1 MGPLRNFHSMN
12 PHWLRWTLLG
22 VGAFFALAL
31 LLFGAFVAYV
41 MPGVPSVATLLEA
54 RLAEPSVLMS
64 ADGKPI
70 ATFRRAKHERVTLDQ
85 VSPVAIRALIATED
99 RNFFEHGGIDLRR
112 TFIAALKSLG
122 GDVQGGST
130 LTQQLARNMFP
141 EEIGRE
147 RSLTR
152 KTREM
157 ILALRIERAYSKQ
170 KILET
175 YLNTVPFLYNV
186 VGIEMAARTYYDK
199 SAAELNTLESATLVG
214 MLKGSRMYNPVV
226 NPDRSLERRNVVLAS
241 MVAVGMMTEEEQR
254 ALKDKPL
261 QVRFNRDVIP
271 TGPAPH
277 FAEHVRK
284 WLIQWADSR
293 DYDIYADGLVV
304 HTTIDASLQEA
315 ATAALERQAEML
327 QTIADV
333 EWAQPAAR
341 VAATVPEAY
350 AKLRGKTQPFEYFW
364 KSHGNLLQEFVAE
377 SPEFVAERKGG
388 KGHAETLAKLNADS
402 AFMSRLRATK
412 TRLEAGFV
420 ALDPAS
426 GEVRAWVGARD
437 FKLDQFDHVVQA
449 ERQPGSTFKPFVYG
463 AALEYGIPPSHTY
476 VDEVVEIRL
485 VDGKSWRPTDMSR
498 ASGESMTLREGLI
511 KSKNTITVQV
521 MRDVGVP
528 GVVRLAQAMGVDRS
542 KLDPVPSLALGT
554 SPVTLLE
561 MVSGY
566 STIAAAG
573 QYRKPIMVKRIVDRH
588 GKVLADF
595 GMTENRRAMS
605 ERSALELID
614 IMRGVITQGTGTA
627 IKNRFGITA
636 DLAGKTG
643 TTQRNSDG
651 WFIAMH
657 PRLVA
662 GAWVGFNDTR
672 VTMRSSYWGQGGHNA
687 IFIVGDF
694 LKTTLGNGKLDA
706 SAQFPRPT
714 PRVVV
719 AAAPAPTQ
727 TQTQT
732 ETGEPG
738 TGSDPAFTRLVRDPV
753 FGNSGRPAKSAEE
766 VARIL
771 EGMGREPE
779 TGRVSSTPPPA
790 LPPLPPRPGFEPQPA
805 ARPAL
810 EQPSPRPSFEQ
821 PSARPAFEP
830 PSSRPSFE
838 TPASRPAF
846 EPSTPRTIDPPA
858 QARTIEPPS
867 QAPAATPSL
876 PVATPPSSLP
886 PSPEGRS
893 Q

>member
-1 MGPLRNFHSMN
+1 MGPT
-12 PHWLRWTLLG
+12 LRWVLVG
-22 VGAFFALAL
+22 VAAFFAAAVVLA
-31 LLFGAFVAYV
+31 GAFVATV
-41 MPGVPSVATLLEA
+41 MPGVPSAETLLEV
-54 RLAEPSVLMS
+54 RLAEPSVLLS
-64 ADGKPI
+64 TDGKPL
-70 ATFRRAKHERVTLDQ
+70 ATYRRAKHERVSLDQ

-112 TFIAALKSLG
+112 TFIAALKSLA

-147 RSLTR
+147 RSLKR
-152 KTREM
+152 KVREM
-157 ILALRIERAYSKQ
+157 IAALRIERVYSKQ

-199 SAAELNTLESATLVG
+199 SAAELDTLEAATLVG

-226 NPDRSLERRNVVLAS
+226 NPDRSFERRNVVLAS
-241 MVAVGMMTEEEQR
+241 MVAVGLMTEEEQR
-254 ALKDKPL
+254 ALRDKPL

-271 TGPAPH
+271 TGPAAH

-284 WLIQWADSR
+284 WLIQWADNR

-315 ATAALERQAEML
+315 AVAALGRQAGML

-333 EWAQPAAR
+333 EWAQPSAR

-350 AKLRGKTQPFEYFW
+350 AKLRGKAQPFEHFW
-364 KSHGNLLQEFVAE
+364 KTHDTLLQEFIAE
-377 SPEFVAERKGG
+377 SPEFVAARKAGAT
-388 KGHAETLAKLNADS
+388 HAAALAKLHADS
-402 AFMSRLRATK
+402 AFLARLRAAK

-420 ALDPAS
+420 AIDPTS
-426 GEVRAWVGARD
+426 GEVRAWVGSRD

-463 AALEYGIPPSHTY
+463 AALEHGIPPSHTY
-476 VDEVVEIRL
+476 TDEVVEFRL
-485 VDGKSWRPTDMSR
+485 ADGKAWRPTDMSR

-561 MVSGY
+561 MVSSY

-573 QYRKPIMVKRIVDRH
+573 EYRKPIMVKRIVDRH

-595 GMTENRRAMS
+595 GATDSRRAMS

-627 IKNRFGITA
+627 IKNRFGIAA
-636 DLAGKTG
+636 DLGGKTG

-662 GAWVGFNDTR
+662 GAWIGFNDTR

-694 LKTTLGNGKLDA
+694 LKTTLGRQLDA
-706 SAQFPRPT
+706 NAQFPRPL
-714 PRVVV
+714 PKVVV
-719 AAAPAPTQ
+719 AEAPAQ
-727 TQTQT
+727 G
-732 ETGEPG
+732 ESGEPASA
-738 TGSDPAFTRLVRDPV
+738 GSDPAFTRLVRDPV
-753 FGNSGRPAKSAEE
+753 FGSSGRPAKTAEE
-766 VARIL
+766 VGRIL

-779 TGRVSSTPPPA
+779 TGRVASFPLPAPPP
-790 LPPLPPRPGFEPQPA
+790 LS
-805 ARPAL
+805 ARPAFEL
-810 EQPSPRPSFEQ
+810 PSPRPAFEQ
-821 PSARPAFEP
+821 PSARPAPEP
-830 PSSRPSFE
+830 PAP
-838 TPASRPAF
+838 RPAF
-846 EPSTPRTIDPPA
+846 EPSAPRTIDPPA
-858 QARTIEPPS
+858 RASAIEAPP
-867 QAPAATPSL
+867 PAAAPPPL
-876 PVATPPSSLP
+876 PVATPPQSLRSSP
-886 PSPEGRS
+886 QERS
-893 Q
+893 E

>member
-1 MGPLRNFHSMN
+1 MGTTV
-12 PHWLRWTLLG
+12 RWVLIG
-22 VGAFFALAL
+22 VAAFFAVMVVAA
-31 LLFGAFVAYV
+31 GAFVAYV
-41 MPGVPSVATLLEA
+41 MPGVPSAETLLEA
-54 RLAEPSVLMS
+54 RLAEPSVLLS

-70 ATFRRAKHERVTLDQ
+70 ATYRRAKHERVTIAQ
-85 VSPVAIRALIATED
+85 ISPVAIRALIATED
-99 RNFFEHGGIDLRR
+99 RNFFEHGGNDLRR
-112 TFIAALKSLG
+112 TFIAAFKSLA

-152 KTREM
+152 KVREM
-157 ILALRIERAYSKQ
+157 ILALRIERVYSKQ

-186 VGIEMAARTYYDK
+186 VGIEMAARTYFDK
-199 SAAELNTLESATLVG
+199 SAAELDTLESATLVG
-214 MLKGSRMYNPVV
+214 MLKGSRLYNPVV
-226 NPDRSLERRNVVLAS
+226 NPDRSFERRNVVLAS

-254 ALKDKPL
+254 ALRDKPL
-261 QVRFNRDVIP
+261 LVRFNRDVIP
-271 TGPAPH
+271 TGPAAH

-284 WLIQWADSR
+284 WLIQWADDR

-315 ATAALERQAEML
+315 AISALEKQAEML

-350 AKLRGKTQPFEYFW
+350 AKLRGKTQPFEHFW
-364 KSHGNLLQEFVAE
+364 KSHGRLLQEFIAE
-377 SPEFVAERKGG
+377 SPEFYAARKAGAS
-388 KGHAETLAKLNADS
+388 HADTLAKLNADS
-402 AFMSRLRATK
+402 AFIARLRAAK

-420 ALDPAS
+420 AMDPAS
-426 GEVRAWVGARD
+426 GEVRAWVGSRD
-437 FKLDQFDHVVQA
+437 FKLDQFDHVAQA
-449 ERQPGSTFKPFVYG
+449 ARQPGSTFKPFVYG
-463 AALEYGIPPSHTY
+463 AALEYGIPPSKSY
-476 VDEVVEIRL
+476 VDQVVDIQL
-485 VDGKSWRPTDMSR
+485 VDGKVWRPSDMSR

-511 KSKNTITVQV
+511 KSKNTITAQV

-561 MVSGY
+561 MVNGY
-566 STIAAAG
+566 STIATTG
-573 QYRKPIMVKRIVDRH
+573 VYRKPIMVKRIVDRN

-595 GMTENRRAMS
+595 GSATSRRAMS

-627 IKNRFGITA
+627 IKRRFGIEA

-657 PRLVA
+657 PNLVA

-694 LKTTLGNGKLDA
+694 LRATIGKKLDA
-706 SAQFPRPT
+706 NAQFPRPL
-714 PRVVV
+714 PKVIV
-719 AAAPAPTQ
+719 AEAPAQ
-727 TQTQT
+727 R
-732 ETGEPG
+732 EPAQQE
-738 TGSDPAFTRLVRDPV
+738 GSDPASSGSSESLFTRLLRDT
-753 FGNSGRPAKSAEE
+753 FGSSGRPAKSAEE
-766 VARIL
+766 VGRIL

-779 TGRVSSTPPPA
+779 TGRVASSPPPA
-790 LPPLPPRPGFEPQPA
+790 LPPVPPPAVAPPPAAPPPLAPPPVALPP
-805 ARPAL
+805 L
-810 EQPSPRPSFEQ
+810 SP
-821 PSARPAFEP
+821 
-830 PSSRPSFE
+830 
-838 TPASRPAF
+838 
-846 EPSTPRTIDPPA
+846 
-858 QARTIEPPS
+858 
-867 QAPAATPSL
+867 
-876 PVATPPSSLP
+876 
-886 PSPEGRS
+886 
-893 Q
+893 